1 MSSFI
6 LVIEQFF
13 RISKLIHRTL
23 GYFSLIVD
31 SWNKIYVAQTQ
42 KFAGWLSLLSEIV
55 QAVDFFSMNLTLK
68 LSSQYEYRLI

>member
-31 SWNKIYVAQTQ
+31 SWNKIYVVQTQ
-42 KFAGWLSLLSEIV
+42 KFADWLSLSSEIV
-55 QAVDFFSMNLTLK
+55 QAVDFFSMNLTFK

>member
-31 SWNKIYVAQTQ
+31 SWNKIYVVQTQ
-42 KFAGWLSLLSEIV
+42 KFAGWLLLTSEIV
-55 QAVDFFSMNLTLK
+55 QAVDFFSMNLTFK
-68 LSSQYEYRLI
+68 LSSQYEVNI

>member
-31 SWNKIYVAQTQ
+31 SWNKIYVVQTQ
-42 KFAGWLSLLSEIV
+42 KFADWLSLSSEIV
-55 QAVDFFSMNLTLK
+55 QAVDFFSMNLTFK
-68 LSSQYEYRLI
+68 WSSQYEYRLI

>member
-31 SWNKIYVAQTQ
+31 SWNKIYVVQTQ
-42 KFAGWLSLLSEIV
+42 KFAG
-55 QAVDFFSMNLTLK
+55 
-68 LSSQYEYRLI
+68 

>member
-31 SWNKIYVAQTQ
+31 SWNKIYVVQTQ
-42 KFAGWLSLLSEIV
+42 KFAGWLSLTSEIL
-55 QAVDFFSMNLTLK
+55 QAVDFFSMNLTFK
-68 LSSQYEYRLI
+68 LSSQYEVNI